1 MEGKRI
7 RKFRFIVTLIF
18 TLLVSLILPK
28 ATYANTSNQLGKLVK
43 IKKYEKA
50 GYSVTEKIYF
60 KPDNSRANFT
70 TMLRGGHGQGWYTKE
85 STYTWNAKDPKKA
98 HDMTYYAT
106 GYFTWGNGDVSVSN
120 ARGGHSALTGKE
132 KIRDESV
139 TTGTGK
145 RFFIFEKYA
154 YVKYSFKAVS
164 MFEVG
169 TNLSVSVEV
178 EEDGDCN

>member
-1 MEGKRI
+1 M
-7 RKFRFIVTLIF
+7 RKFRFIAILIF
-18 TLLVSLILPK
+18 ALQLSLILPK

-60 KPDNSRANFT
+60 KPDNSRANFAT
-70 TMLRGGHGQGWYTKE
+70 LLRGGHGQGWYTKE
-85 STYTWNAKDPKKA
+85 SKYTWNSTVPSKA
-98 HDMTYYAT
+98 YDMTFYAT

-120 ARGGHSALTGKE
+120 ARGGHSTPKKKE
-132 KIRDESV
+132 KVTDESV

-145 RFFIFEKYA
+145 RFFVFDKYA

-164 MFEVG
+164 QFGVS

>member
-1 MEGKRI
+1 
-7 RKFRFIVTLIF
+7 
-18 TLLVSLILPK
+18 
-28 ATYANTSNQLGKLVK
+28 
-43 IKKYEKA
+43 
-50 GYSVTEKIYF
+50 
-60 KPDNSRANFT
+60 
-70 TMLRGGHGQGWYTKE
+70 
-85 STYTWNAKDPKKA
+85 
-98 HDMTYYAT
+98 MTYYAT

-154 YVKYSFKAVS
+154 YVKYSFKAVI